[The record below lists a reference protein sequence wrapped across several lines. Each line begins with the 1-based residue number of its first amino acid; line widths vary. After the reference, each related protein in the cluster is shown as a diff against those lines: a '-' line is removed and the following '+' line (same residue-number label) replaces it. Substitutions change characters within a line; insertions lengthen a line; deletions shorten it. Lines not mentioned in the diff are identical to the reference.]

1 MSGGGRSVGGG
12 ASGSV
17 SSRGPLTVVSRVVR
31 VEFDATR
38 IDRTG
43 GRMTAPVTELRA
55 GRDEFD
61 IGLCALG
68 VLLRVEGLGDQLL
81 PMRVIRRVVL
91 G

>member
-1 MSGGGRSVGGG
+1 MSGGRVGGG
-12 ASGSV
+12 VSGSV

-43 GRMTAPVTELRA
+43 GRMTAPVTELRVEK
-55 GRDEFD
+55 DEFEM
-61 IGLCALG
+61 GLCALG
-68 VLLRVEGLGDQLL
+68 VLLSVEGLGDQLL
-81 PMRVIRRVVL
+81 PMRVVRRVVL